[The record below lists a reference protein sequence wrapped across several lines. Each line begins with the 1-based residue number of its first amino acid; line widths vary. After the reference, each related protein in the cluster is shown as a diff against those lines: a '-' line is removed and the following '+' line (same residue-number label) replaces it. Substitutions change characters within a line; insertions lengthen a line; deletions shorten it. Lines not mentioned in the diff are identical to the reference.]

1 MRHAFLFLV
10 ANYNW
15 AVNSAQHFPALAHWK
30 HSSQLVDISIY
41 FLVKD
46 KHTGMALP
54 YVELAMAW
62 AQIESFFLTE
72 LDACLQYILIV
83 WTRLAPED

>member
-1 MRHAFLFLV
+1 MRYAFLFLV

-15 AVNSAQHFPALAHWK
+15 DLKSARHIPELAHWK

-54 YVELAMAW
+54 YVELPMTW
-62 AQIESFFLTE
+62 AQIECFFLTKLE
-72 LDACLQYILIV
+72 ACLQYILIV
-83 WTRLAPED
+83 WTHLAPKD

>member
-1 MRHAFLFLV
+1 MRHAFLFLIV
-10 ANYNW
+10 NYNW
-15 AVNSAQHFPALAHWK
+15 AVNSAQHIPSLALWK

-46 KHTGMALP
+46 KYTGMALP
-54 YVELAMAW
+54 YVELAMTW
-62 AQIESFFLTE
+62 AQIECFFLTE

-83 WTRLAPED
+83 WTCLAPKD

>member
-15 AVNSAQHFPALAHWK
+15 AVNSAQRIPALAHWK

-54 YVELAMAW
+54 YVELAMTW
-62 AQIESFFLTE
+62 AQTECFFLTE
-72 LDACLQYILIV
+72 LDVCLQYI
-83 WTRLAPED
+83 